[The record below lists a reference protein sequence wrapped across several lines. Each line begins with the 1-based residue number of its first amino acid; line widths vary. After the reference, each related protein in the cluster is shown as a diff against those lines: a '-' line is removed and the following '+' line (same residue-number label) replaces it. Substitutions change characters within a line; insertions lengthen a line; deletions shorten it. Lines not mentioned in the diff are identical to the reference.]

1 MSGSRGARYSREF
14 KLNASRLVVEGGY
27 SYRKAAE
34 RLGICVESLRRWVKG
49 FRESGEIS
57 DEATPSAKKL
67 RELQKEIA
75 ELRIENDI
83 LKKAAAYFA
92 RESR

>member
-1 MSGSRGARYSREF
+1 MAGRRGTRYSREF
-14 KLNASRLVVEGGY
+14 KLNAARLVVEGGY

-49 FRESGEIS
+49 FRDSGEIA
-57 DEATPSAKKL
+57 DEPTPSAKKL
-67 RELQKEIA
+67 RDLQREITELK
-75 ELRIENDI
+75 IENDI

-92 RESR
+92 QESR

>member
-14 KLNASRLVVEGGY
+14 KFNASRLVVEGGY

-57 DEATPSAKKL
+57 DESTPSAKKL